1 MTLRFWRGGDPFI
14 WLTGSALAFCLLMIS
29 GLVGIILYNGV
40 GVFWPSALEQL
51 SLRDG
56 QVVLGK
62 VVDRQ
67 VIPDQPESYRIQL
80 KVGNRDA
87 YGLDFRWVDEADI
100 ERIEQPAPVVVFE
113 RLEWGDAYGYLEEI
127 TQDGQVLAAD
137 GQDAWK
143 ALQPLL
149 EASAKRWEIIRSIE
163 HEEMGELNR
172 AMEDLRL
179 EKRRLEMDG
188 AKPEAMA
195 ELEDRDRALW
205 ERYERV
211 SERLNAVRAE
221 NERAAV
227 SIRLADG
234 RERSVRVADIVRTY
248 QPNALGVWGKIGI
261 YCEKGWE
268 FVAGQPRESNTE
280 GGIFPALFGTVMMV
294 MLMSL

>member
-40 GVFWPSALEQL
+40 GVFWLCVLREQL

-100 ERIEQPAPVVVFE
+100 ERREQPAPVVVFE
-113 RLEWGDAYGYLEEI
+113 RLEWGDAYGYIEEI

-149 EASAKRWEIIRSIE
+149 EASAKRWEVIRSIE

-179 EKRRLEMDG
+179 GKAPTG
-188 AKPEAMA
+188 
-195 ELEDRDRALW
+195 
-205 ERYERV
+205 
-211 SERLNAVRAE
+211 N
-221 NERAAV
+221 
-227 SIRLADG
+227 G
-234 RERSVRVADIVRTY
+234 R
-248 QPNALGVWGKIGI
+248 G
-261 YCEKGWE
+261 
-268 FVAGQPRESNTE
+268 
-280 GGIFPALFGTVMMV
+280 
-294 MLMSL
+294 